1 MITTVS
7 AHTVD
12 GNVLII
18 YIGRAIYIYIYIT
31 LTIFSYKRP
40 DTMEH
45 LKPHIMLY
53 LIVKVDFKFS
63 FKFHFD
69 YPCFE
74 THN

>member
-12 GNVLII
+12 GNVLIV
-18 YIGRAIYIYIYIT
+18 YIGRAIYIYIYIYIT

-40 DTMEH
+40 VTMEH

-53 LIVKVDFKFS
+53 LIVKVDFKI
-63 FKFHFD
+63 
-69 YPCFE
+69 
-74 THN
+74 